1 MLCDSLDGWK
11 VWMRMHTCICMAE
24 SLCCSLKTIKTL
36 LIGYILIQN
45 EKLKKKSISVIPQ
58 LTEERKGK
66 KEE

>member
-1 MLCDSLDGWK
+1 MDT
-11 VWMRMHTCICMAE
+11 RICMAE